1 MTAEHSKS
9 AKALIRPGAA
19 LKALRLKKGWSLAEV
34 SRRSGLPTS
43 SLSKVENDKMEL
55 TLDKL
60 LRVSSALDTDMAHLF
75 TVASSPSESSEPSG
89 RRSITRAGEGK
100 LLESP
105 IGHYRYLAYE
115 LLNKQT
121 IPMVIEVTARSLE
134 EFGEFNRHPGEELV
148 FVLEGELDLYTTS
161 YLPVSLKK
169 GDSLYFDSNMG
180 HAYIALGEHPCRILS
195 VCVAPAAEL
204 LKLME
209 TKPQVKEKAETAR
222 HAAEST
228 SPQAPR
234 RQRRERSR

>member
-1 MTAEHSKS
+1 MTAERSKS
-9 AKALIRPGAA
+9 TRTTIRPGAA
-19 LKALRLKKGWSLAEV
+19 LKALRLRKGWSLAEV

-60 LRVSSALDTDMAHLF
+60 LRVSTALDTDMAHLF
-75 TVASSPSESSEPSG
+75 TVASEPEVAQTSG
-89 RRSITRAGEGK
+89 RRSITRAGDGK

-105 IGHYRYLAYE
+105 VGQYRYLAHE
-115 LLNKQT
+115 LLHKQS
-121 IPMVIEVTARSLE
+121 IPMVIEVTARNLQ

-161 YLPVSLKK
+161 YLPVSLTK

-180 HAYIALGEHPCRILS
+180 HAYIAVGEHPCRILS
-195 VCVAPAAEL
+195 VCVAPPAEL

-209 TKPQVKEKAETAR
+209 TKP
-222 HAAEST
+222 
-228 SPQAPR
+228 PQHERASAPPMPTPPAPKSGVR
-234 RQRRERSR
+234 GPRKNR

>member
-1 MTAEHSKS
+1 MTAEHSKGNRTS
-9 AKALIRPGAA
+9 IRPGAA

-75 TVASSPSESSEPSG
+75 TVASAPPEASQPSG
-89 RRSITRAGEGK
+89 RRSLTRAGEGK

-115 LLNKQT
+115 LLNKQS
-121 IPMVIEVTARSLE
+121 IPMIIEVSARNLE
-134 EFGEFNRHPGEELV
+134 AFGEFNRHPGEELV

-161 YLPVSLKK
+161 YLPVNLKK

-180 HAYIALGEHPCRILS
+180 HAYIAVGDHPCRILC
-195 VCVAPAAEL
+195 VCVAPPAEL

-209 TKPQVKEKAETAR
+209 IKPTYPERTAVSQAQARPAPKGARTRRKE
-222 HAAEST
+222 
-228 SPQAPR
+228 R
-234 RQRRERSR
+234 RS

>member
-1 MTAEHSKS
+1 MTAENSKS
-9 AKALIRPGAA
+9 ARTTIRPGAA

-60 LRVSSALDTDMAHLF
+60 LRVSTALDTDMAHLF
-75 TVASSPSESSEPSG
+75 TVASEPPEAAQPSG

-105 IGHYRYLAYE
+105 IGHYRYLAHE
-115 LLNKQT
+115 LLNKQS
-121 IPMVIEVTARSLE
+121 IPMVMEVTARNLG

-169 GDSLYFDSNMG
+169 GDSLYFDSNTG
-180 HAYIALGEHPCRILS
+180 HAYIAVGDHPCRILS
-195 VCVAPAAEL
+195 VCVAPPAEL

-209 TKPQVKEKAETAR
+209 AKPTQQERA
-222 HAAEST
+222 AAE
-228 SPQAPR
+228 QAPARPAPKSAARPR
-234 RQRRERSR
+234 RKDRRG

>member
-1 MTAEHSKS
+1 MTAEHSRN
-9 AKALIRPGAA
+9 ARTTIRPGAA
-19 LKALRLKKGWSLAEV
+19 LKALRLQKGWSLAEV

-60 LRVSSALDTDMAHLF
+60 LRVSTALDTDMAHLF
-75 TVASSPSESSEPSG
+75 TVASAPAETAQPSG

-115 LLNKQT
+115 LLNKQS
-121 IPMVIEVTARSLE
+121 IPMVIEVTARNLE
-134 EFGEFNRHPGEELV
+134 EFGELNRHPGEELV

-161 YLPVSLKK
+161 YLPVNLKK

-180 HAYIALGEHPCRILS
+180 HAYIAVGDPPCRVLS
-195 VCVAPAAEL
+195 VCMAPAAEL

-209 TKPQVKEKAETAR
+209 AKPSLHEKAAT
-222 HAAEST
+222 
-228 SPQAPR
+228 PQAPARPVPKGAARPR
-234 RQRRERSR
+234 RKERRS